1 MPNYSTYFPV
11 SVVGCSGGRMSKRKH
26 SEESPTTSSG
36 HDTEAA
42 LMQWC
47 RSYFDSLSNKLG
59 FERFSPE
66 EGGRGY
72 L

>member
-1 MPNYSTYFPV
+1 
-11 SVVGCSGGRMSKRKH
+11 MSKRKH

-36 HDTEAA
+36 HDTEAT

-47 RSYFDSLSNKLG
+47 RSYFDNLSNKLG
-59 FERFSPE
+59 FERFTPE